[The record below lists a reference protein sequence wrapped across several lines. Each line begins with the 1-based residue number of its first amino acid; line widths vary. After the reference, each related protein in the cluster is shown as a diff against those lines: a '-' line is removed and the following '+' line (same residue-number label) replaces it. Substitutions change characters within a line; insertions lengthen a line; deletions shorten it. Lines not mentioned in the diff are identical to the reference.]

1 MLAVAILATLGS
13 VAGAQRVGPGRELPR
28 TQPDQARRLGTI
40 DGVVTDTTLRPLAL
54 AEVVV
59 FRTDIRLETNA
70 DGRFRFTDVPAGQ
83 YLIIVRRVG
92 FRPISAIVQVGTEE
106 TLRLAYTM
114 EPVITGLDSVVVT
127 ESRVSMRMLGFEKR
141 RNEGQGFF
149 ITQEQIEK
157 RNLPVSLDYLR
168 HAPSVTLTPS
178 HNPSGLSEYVAISRR
193 EGGSLFGNGA
203 GACAMAI
210 VIDGVPMPARFP
222 LEMLP
227 TPREIA
233 GIEVYAGAATVPA
246 QFSGVDRRC
255 GMIIVWT
262 RDGF

>member
-1 MLAVAILATLGS
+1 M
-13 VAGAQRVGPGRELPR
+13 GPGRDPARAQPELS
-28 TQPDQARRLGTI
+28 RRLGVI

-70 DGRFRFTDVPAGQ
+70 EGRFRFVDVPAGQ

-92 FRPISAIVQVGTEE
+92 YRPVSAVVQVGPEE

-114 EPVITGLDSVVVT
+114 EPVVAELESVVVT
-127 ESRVSMRMLGFEKR
+127 ETSVSLRMLEFEKR
-141 RNEGQGFF
+141 RREGQGFF
-149 ITQEQIEK
+149 ITEEQIEK
-157 RNLPVSLDYLR
+157 RNLPVTLEYLR
-168 HAPSVTLTPS
+168 HAPSVTLTPQ
-178 HNPSGLSEYVAISRR
+178 HNASGLSEFVAISRR
-193 EGGSLFGNGA
+193 EGGSFLGNGA

-210 VIDGVPMPARFP
+210 MIDGVPMPPRFP

-227 TPREIA
+227 PPRDIA
-233 GIEVYAGAATVPA
+233 GIEVYSGAATLPA

-255 GMIIVWT
+255 GMILFWT
-262 RDGF
+262 RDGR